1 MIVLKYRKV
10 GSSRFISHIDL
21 LKHTSR
27 IVRRAEIPVNYSQGF
42 NPHALLFFSS
52 PSVLGVGSVA
62 EYVSIDVDMTPEEV
76 LSRYNASVPE
86 TLKAE
91 RAFEFA
97 KNPNIQ
103 GLNNAADY
111 VFDTPYFAPDFS
123 DGLTITY
130 MKKDVETTENVAE
143 KIYGIFDAN
152 GKLGLKLASGNV
164 NLRPDRLVPALNE
177 KFGLDVKITDVVKVR
192 QYVVADG
199 KEWDVDSY
207 LEQNFVRI

>member
-10 GSSRFISHIDL
+10 GTSKFISHVDL
-21 LKHTSR
+21 LKHMSR
-27 IVRRAEIPVNYSQGF
+27 IIRRAEIPVKYSQGF
-42 NPHALLFFSS
+42 NPHALIFFSS

-62 EYVSIDVDMTPEEV
+62 EYVSIDTDMTADEV
-76 LSRYNASVPE
+76 LSRYNSSVPD

-91 RAFEFA
+91 RAFVFD

-103 GLNNAADY
+103 GLNVCADY

-123 DGLTITY
+123 DGLNITY
-130 MKKDVETTENVAE
+130 MKKDVETTEDISK
-143 KIYGIFDAN
+143 KIYGAFDAD

-177 KFGLDVKITDVVKVR
+177 KFGLDVKITDVVKTK
-192 QYVVADG
+192 QYVLVGG
-199 KEWDVDSY
+199 KEYDVDTY
-207 LEQNFVRI
+207 LENKIL